1 MLADL
6 FGTFTGLLSLSVI
19 LFIIFMAI
27 GLAVW
32 FAKKS
37 AAPPG
42 TE

>member
-6 FGTFTGLLSLSVI
+6 FGTLTGLLSIGVI

-32 FAKKS
+32 FVKKA